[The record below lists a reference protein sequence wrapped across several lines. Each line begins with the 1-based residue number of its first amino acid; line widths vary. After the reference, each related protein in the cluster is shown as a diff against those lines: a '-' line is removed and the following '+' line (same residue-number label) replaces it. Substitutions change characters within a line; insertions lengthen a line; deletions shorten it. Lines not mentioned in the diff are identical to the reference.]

1 MSLYGALYSG
11 VSGLTAQSSAM
22 GAIADNIT
30 NIGTTGYK
38 TTNVKFE
45 ILVTSQT
52 ALTTY
57 SPGGVQSA
65 PRQNV
70 DQQGLLAATTSAT
83 DMGISGSGFFVVTD
97 TANPIQGDLWSYSRS
112 GSFKTDQD
120 GYLVNSSGFYL
131 QAWPLLP
138 YDNEPNASTVQV
150 GDFTYMKAYSDNE
163 GNTTYVNDNIVDSN
177 NLQPVNLS
185 TIGGSATPTRN
196 ILLGANLPSSAPV
209 FDPANPEAGGKEST
223 STLIYD
229 SLGNSHNVSVR
240 YTKVGENAW
249 DIDVD
254 IPPGSSSLT
263 LYSQQENVIDT
274 EDDVYA
280 AYGQMEFNE
289 IPANHSYIK
298 IIDDSDSANPQ
309 TYVFEFSA
317 DGSNSYVPAPGEKLV
332 TVDIQTAVNTVNDAM
347 QRLNSAIQ
355 ANMPE
360 GGRFEV
366 DNDRIIITQSLSG
379 NQLTIDASSCLECQQ
394 ASANPN
400 LTTGIPTGIYTIP
413 SIDDELKNVG
423 NINFTS
429 TVPTDYIGTSMILGN
444 NIYEFTNG
452 TAATTPGAVAVDISG
467 AISGTAPNEVVDREA
482 VVDALMT
489 QLHLT
494 AQEPARYQDSG
505 TSINIIPTETGDD
518 ILINTTGDNAI
529 MTFANTTEA
538 AYNGQSVTIAGQ
550 TYNFTNAP
558 TGAANEVDISGVTSW
573 GSDTAGNDVMAL
585 LLEQVK
591 ATNPTMANQI
601 QVKGNTIVANSN
613 TITAS
618 TVAGAAISTVA
629 GIGTAVDGQV
639 KDNGGNFV
647 DLTDESIVLTNTF
660 LFNGTPGAE
669 TGSNAV
675 GVRFNSDGSPK
686 YFNVTNMGIDWAN
699 GSENMSG
706 APEEGERIELF
717 MGNVNTNDGLTQ
729 LSGEFQPG
737 YTDQDGARFGSFAG
751 VSITQDGL
759 VIALFDNG
767 DTRPIAQIPLAT
779 FVNPNGLSSL
789 SGNSWIETDYSGQYT
804 LRTAGSGGAGTIE
817 AASLENSVTDLG
829 TEFTNMITTQRAYSA
844 ASQVIT
850 TSDEMLETLIN
861 MTR

>member
-38 TTNVKFE
+38 TTNVKFNT
-45 ILVTSQT
+45 LVTTQT

-70 DQQGLLAATTSAT
+70 DQQGLLASTTSAT
-83 DMGISGSGFFVVTD
+83 DLGISGNGFFVVTD
-97 TANPIQGDLWSYSRS
+97 KANPEVGDLWSYSRS

-120 GYLVNSSGFYL
+120 GYLKNSSGFYV
-131 QAWPLLP
+131 QGWSLLP
-138 YDNEPNASTVQV
+138 YDGEPNASTVKV
-150 GDFTYMKAYSDNE
+150 GDFYYMKAYSDSE
-163 GNTTYVNDNIVDSN
+163 GNTTYINDNIVDNN
-177 NLQPVNLS
+177 NLKPINLS

-196 ILLGANLPSSAPV
+196 VLIGANLPAGAPV
-209 FDPANPEAGGKEST
+209 FDPANPEAGGKESS

-254 IPPGSSSLT
+254 IPPGAANLT

-298 IIDDSDSANPQ
+298 ITDDSGGLNPQ

-317 DGSNSYVPAPGEKLV
+317 DGSNAYVPEPGEVLV
-332 TVDIQTAVNTVNDAM
+332 TVDIQTAVNTVHDAM

-366 DNDRIIITQSLSG
+366 DNNRIVISQSLSG
-379 NQLTIDASSCLECQQ
+379 NQLTIDASASLECQQ

-429 TVPTDYIGTSMILGN
+429 TDPADYIGTSMILGN

-452 TAATTPGAVAVDISG
+452 TLATTPGAITVDIAT
-467 AISGTAPNEVVDREA
+467 AIDANGVVNRES

-489 QLHLT
+489 QLQLT
-494 AQEPARYQDSG
+494 AQEPDRYSGSG
-505 TSINIIPTETGDD
+505 TSINITPTDTGDN
-518 ILINTTGDNAI
+518 ILINVTGDNDI
-529 MTFANTTEA
+529 LTFSNDTEA
-538 AYNGQSVTIAGQ
+538 AYNGQSVTIGGQ

-558 TGAANEVDISGVTSW
+558 TGAANEVDISGVTTW
-573 GSDTAGNDVMAL
+573 GTDAAGNDVMAL
-585 LLEQVK
+585 LLEQIK
-591 ATNPTMANQI
+591 ATNPVAANQI
-601 QVKGNTIVANSN
+601 QVKGDTIVGNSN
-613 TITAS
+613 LIDAS
-618 TVAGAAISTVA
+618 TVAGGTISTIA
-629 GIGTAVDGQV
+629 GIGAAVEGRV

-647 DLTDESIVLTNTF
+647 DLTEESIVLTNSF
-660 LFNGTPGAE
+660 LFNGTPSAE

-686 YFNVTNMGIDWAN
+686 YFNVKNFGIDWAN

-706 APEEGERIELF
+706 LPEEGQRIELF
-717 MGNVNTNDGLTQ
+717 LGNVNTNDGLTQ
-729 LSGEFQPG
+729 LAGEFNAG
-737 YTDQDGARFGSFAG
+737 YTDQDGAKFGSFAG
-751 VSITQDGL
+751 VSITDEGL
-759 VIALFDNG
+759 VVALFDNG

-779 FVNPNGLSSL
+779 FVNPNGLGTL
-789 SGNSWIETDYSGQYT
+789 TGNAWIETDYSGQYT
-804 LRTAGSGGAGTIE
+804 LRTAGSGGAGTIS